1 MDARTWARLTA
12 PIFRRLR
19 QIVTRGIVRLV
30 DPAKLLQS
38 LQVEAFAGETLD
50 RVEHFEPYGFT
61 SHPLT
66 GAEVLLFSLSG
77 RRSHNVAGIVTDRRY
92 RKKNLAPGEVAFFTD
107 EGDVIHFKR
116 GRLIEITA
124 GTKVKVTAPEV
135 EVVASTKV
143 TVTSPLV
150 EMSGALNV
158 AGAIVSA
165 TLVADPNGTMQ
176 EMRSTYNGHT
186 HPENNQQGGNT
197 NAPNQPMS

>member
-12 PIFRRLR
+12 PIYRRLR
-19 QIVTRGIVRLV
+19 QVVTRGIVRLV
-30 DPAKLLQS
+30 DPAQLLQS

-61 SHPLT
+61 SHPLA

-92 RKKNLAPGEVAFFTD
+92 RKKDLAPGEVALFTD

-116 GRLIEITA
+116 GRLVEIVA
-124 GTKVKVTAPEV
+124 GTKVKITAPEV

-150 EMSGALNV
+150 EMSGDLNV
-158 AGAIVSA
+158 AGAITSA
-165 TLVADPNGTMQ
+165 MSVADPNGTMQ
-176 EMRSTYNGHT
+176 EMRGTYNGHT
-186 HPENNQQGGNT
+186 HPENNAPGGNT
-197 NAPNQPMS
+197 NAPSQPMS